1 MEIRN
6 EAWSKGLKSLVAAA
20 FLALGAA
27 SPARADV
34 WVYEVL
40 TLRAD
45 APVHQADAYVGA
57 LGLIARRHGGMR
69 VDGGIEPAA
78 LDGRS
83 AARVIGL
90 WRFSDVESLDA
101 LLADP
106 SYRSL
111 EALQARTFDPEA
123 SRSLA
128 RVRAL
133 AAPGGSA
140 R

>member
-1 MEIRN
+1 MEFRKKVLG
-6 EAWSKGLKSLVAAA
+6 SLLVAAA
-20 FLALGAA
+20 LSFAPA

-40 TLRAD
+40 TLRAN
-45 APVHQADAYVGA
+45 APAHQADAYVGA

-69 VDGGIEPAA
+69 VDGTVEPAA
-78 LDGRS
+78 AGG
-83 AARVIGL
+83 APAGRVIGL
-90 WRFSDVESLDA
+90 WRFNDVESLDA

-106 SYRSL
+106 TYRSL
-111 EALQARTFDPEA
+111 ESLQVRTFDPDA

-133 AAPGGSA
+133 SGPTGPA

>member
-1 MEIRN
+1 MEFRKKVLG
-6 EAWSKGLKSLVAAA
+6 SLLVAAA
-20 FLALGAA
+20 LSFAPA

-40 TLRAD
+40 TLRAN
-45 APVHQADAYVGA
+45 APAHQADAYVGA
-57 LGLIARRHGGMR
+57 LGLIARRHGGVR
-69 VDGGIEPAA
+69 VDGAVELAAADGAPA
-78 LDGRS
+78 G
-83 AARVIGL
+83 RVIGL
-90 WRFSDVESLDA
+90 WRFNDVESLDA

-106 SYRSL
+106 TYRSL
-111 EALQARTFDPEA
+111 ESLQVRTFDPDA

-133 AAPGGSA
+133 SGPTGPA

>member
-1 MEIRN
+1 MVIRIK
-6 EAWSKGLKSLVAAA
+6 ALGSLLVAALVSFA
-20 FLALGAA
+20 PAT
-27 SPARADV
+27 PARADV

-45 APVHQADAYVGA
+45 APAHQADAYVGA
-57 LGLIARRHGGMR
+57 LGLIARRHGGLR
-69 VDGGIEPAA
+69 VDGAVEPAA
-78 LDGRS
+78 AGVS
-83 AARVIGL
+83 AGRVIGL
-90 WRFSDVESLDA
+90 WRFNDVESLDA

-111 EALQARTFDPEA
+111 EALQVRTFDPDA

-133 AAPGGSA
+133 SGPTGPA

>member
-1 MEIRN
+1 MEYRKL
-6 EAWSKGLKSLVAAA
+6 KGIGSLLAAA
-20 FLALGAA
+20 LVSFAPA
-27 SPARADV
+27 SPAHADV

-45 APVHQADAYVGA
+45 APAHHADAYVGA
-57 LGLIARRHGGMR
+57 LGLIARRHGGLR
-69 VDGGIEPAA
+69 VDGAVEPAA
-78 LDGRS
+78 ADGEP
-83 AARVIGL
+83 AGRVIGL
-90 WRFSDVESLDA
+90 WRFTDVDSLDA

-111 EALQARTFDPEA
+111 ESLQERTFDADA

-133 AAPGGSA
+133 SGPAPGSG